1 MNDVDPWSGVPSPSA
16 TPAPGAAAAP
26 PTMAASTP
34 NLGGYARP
42 IQGMLNR
49 MPSGFGAGGGGMVSP
64 GGGAS
69 GFGSID
75 KPAALAGG
83 LNALCEYGYHSA
95 IGCTSNFRLSSRG

>member
-26 PTMAASTP
+26 TMAASTP

-42 IQGMLNR
+42 IQGLLNR
-49 MPSGFGAGGGGMVSP
+49 MPSGFGSGGGGMVSP

-69 GFGSID
+69 GLGSMD
-75 KPAALAGG
+75 KPAVLAGG
-83 LNALCEYGYHSA
+83 LNALCEHEVRS
-95 IGCTSNFRLSSRG
+95 L